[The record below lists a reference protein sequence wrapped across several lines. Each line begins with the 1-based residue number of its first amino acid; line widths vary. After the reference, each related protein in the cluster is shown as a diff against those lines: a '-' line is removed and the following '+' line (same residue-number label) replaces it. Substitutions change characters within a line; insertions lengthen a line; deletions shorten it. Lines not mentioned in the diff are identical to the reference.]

1 LPDKCELAHQEL
13 LESQSRQQKY
23 YNRRAKDRVLKVG
36 DKVLLLLTAD
46 HNKLLMQRQAQFE
59 VVERINDYRTQL
71 PARTKTF
78 HANLLKQYHERST
91 EEITCG
97 LQLTAAVIE
106 YESSDSEDLCL
117 LSDFQTETYQ
127 DIVYGDELTAEEL
140 SSAQSLL
147 SEYGD
152 IFTDLPHI
160 TK

>member
-1 LPDKCELAHQEL
+1 VNWHIRSCLR
-13 LESQSRQQKY
+13 SQSRQQKC

-46 HNKLLMQRQAQFE
+46 DKLLMQRKAPFE

-71 PARTKTF
+71 PARTKIF

-91 EEITCG
+91 EEVTCR
-97 LQLTAAVIE
+97 LQLTAAVVE

-127 DIVYGDELTAEEL
+127 DVVMVMN
-140 SSAQSLL
+140 
-147 SEYGD
+147 
-152 IFTDLPHI
+152 
-160 TK
+160 